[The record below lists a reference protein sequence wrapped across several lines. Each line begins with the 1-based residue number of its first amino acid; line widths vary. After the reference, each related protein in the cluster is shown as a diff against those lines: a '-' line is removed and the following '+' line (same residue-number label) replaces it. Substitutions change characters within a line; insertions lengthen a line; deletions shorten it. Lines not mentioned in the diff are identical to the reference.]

1 MKTFGRA
8 LPIAFLVLALAG
20 CTKVSHTVAGVGS
33 NPWTRPG
40 VLRFAENGDP
50 GSLNPMLA
58 SNAVS
63 GDLSMFIY
71 SYAVRYDQHGR
82 PFPDALSQIPT
93 RRNGDVSK
101 NGLTLIYKLR
111 RNIKWQDGVPLTCKD
126 LRFTWQAVMN
136 PHNNVVTTD
145 GYRDIKSI
153 DCSNPYVAII
163 HMKKPYAPFLQQL
176 WAPNGNAPI
185 LPAHLLA
192 KYNDDKG
199 SLNTAPYN
207 SMPIG
212 SGPFR
217 VVQWERG
224 SQVRLER
231 NPNFYLGKPKLRE
244 VVFKIMPD
252 ENTMGTALQTHEIDL
267 LARGTGLNWPRYQA
281 LAADPKNGL
290 KAVLVDSYAY
300 THVDFNLRKPIM
312 RDRQVRLALAY
323 ATNRKEIIAKLLHG
337 AAIPAY
343 TDQNPRLSWAYAKGI
358 PRHAYDP
365 AKARVILRADGWRT
379 GPGGIRVKGGRRL
392 QFVLSTQTESTLGR
406 AIQTFLQR
414 EWHDVGVEAT
424 VKNYPTN
431 EFFSNSTTGVLQG
444 GHYDAAIFTW
454 VASVDPDD
462 SEIYSGDNL
471 APHGQNALF
480 WNDPRAT
487 AAMNAALVTI
497 NRAARKADYRI
508 VQEQMARD
516 VPTIIL
522 DFERVPYVYNTDLK
536 GFTPSPVISPFWDP
550 WEYSI

>member
-224 SQVRLER
+224 SEVRLER

-365 AKARVILRADGWRT
+365 AKARAILRADGWRT

-414 EWHDVGVEAT
+414 EWHDIGVEAT

-550 WEYSI
+550 WEYSM

>member
-365 AKARVILRADGWRT
+365 VKARAILRADGWRT

-522 DFERVPYVYNTDLK
+522 DFDRVPYVYNTDLK

-550 WEYSI
+550 WEYSM

>member
-20 CTKVSHTVAGVGS
+20 CTKVSHTVAGAGS

-71 SYAVRYDQHGR
+71 SYAVRYDQYGR

-145 GYRDIKSI
+145 GYRDMKSI

-365 AKARVILRADGWRT
+365 AKARAILRADGWRT

-454 VASVDPDD
+454 IASVDPDD
-462 SEIYSGDNL
+462 NEIYSGDNL

-550 WEYSI
+550 WEYSM

>member
-522 DFERVPYVYNTDLK
+522 DFDRVPYVYNTDLK

-550 WEYSI
+550 WEYSM